1 MAEYGQYLRWAGYI
15 VAICQDYMYDIK
27 QNYSLGFFDITLI
40 VNVDLIRSAKDC
52 LYSIVIVFNV

>member
-1 MAEYGQYLRWAGYI
+1 
-15 VAICQDYMYDIK
+15 MYDTK